1 VLSHMVSRLFLIMI
15 VLLLAAC
22 GQQTSQSQPPTL
34 PSAQETVTAGPTVAP
49 QPTAV
54 PEATAV
60 PASTAVPTAIPP
72 SGGKLTILSWQAITT
87 LNPHL
92 ATGVKDFNGATV
104 ILEPLARYNERDELV
119 PFLAAEIPTLAN
131 GGIAADGTSITWKI
145 KPGLK
150 WSDGSDFTIDDIIFT
165 WRYCV
170 DEATGCTNKTSFD
183 PIADITPIDDTT
195 FTITWKEPNPNP
207 YIAFVGSAGMILQQ
221 KQFANCIGAAA
232 NTSAECQAANLA
244 PIGTNAWKVKEF
256 RPGDT
261 VIYERNPF
269 YRDADNVFFD
279 EVEIKGGGD
288 AASAAR
294 AVCTTGEADFALN
307 MQVPK
312 AVLEPIIAGG
322 ACDVVAGGSTGGVE
336 RIVINF
342 TNPDPALGDRRSEP
356 DQPHPFL
363 TDPAVRRAIALAIDR
378 KAIADQLYG
387 PTGAPTCNL
396 LVVPAQMNSPN
407 TTCERNVA
415 EAKRLL
421 DEAGWVLKD
430 GVREKDGV
438 KLVVTLQTSVNNLRQ
453 STQAIIKANLAEIG
467 IQTYLKAIDPA
478 VFFSGDP
485 GNPDTLN
492 KFYADLQMYTF
503 GPSSPDPQSYLEGWI
518 CAEVTSAANRWNG
531 NNVSRYCNPTYD
543 ALFAQLKTTFDPA
556 QRAQLAIQMND
567 LLVND
572 VVEIPLINRYT
583 PVVKLKNLDGPTF
596 NTFDSNLWN
605 IASWRR
611 VP

>member
-1 VLSHMVSRLFLIMI
+1 MFRRWVLMQAILPVVMVVAL
-15 VLLLAAC
+15 VAC
-22 GQQTSQSQPPTL
+22 GGSQQPQVQQP
-34 PSAQETVTAGPTVAP
+34 TAPAVQATDVPQPTVALAP
-49 QPTAV
+49 TNAPTAA
-54 PEATAV
+54 PRT
-60 PASTAVPTAIPP
+60 
-72 SGGKLTILSWQAITT
+72 GGKLTILSWQAVTT

-104 ILEPLARYNERDELV
+104 MLEPLARYNERDELV
-119 PFLAAEIPTLAN
+119 PFLAAEIPTIEN
-131 GGIAADGTSITWKI
+131 GGIAADGASVTWKI

-165 WRYCV
+165 WRYCT

-183 PIADITPIDDTT
+183 PIANIEPIDDTT
-195 FTITWKEPNPNP
+195 FKIIWKEPNPNP
-207 YIAFVGSAGMILQQ
+207 YISFVGSSGMILQR

-244 PIGTNAWKVKEF
+244 PIGTNAWKLREF

-279 EVEIKGGGD
+279 TVEIKGGGD
-288 AASAAR
+288 AATAAH
-294 AVCTTGEADFALN
+294 AVCTTAEADFALN
-307 MQVPK
+307 LQVPK
-312 AVLEPIIAGG
+312 AVLEPILAGG
-322 ACDVVAGGSTGGVE
+322 NCDVIAGGSTGGVE

-342 TNPDPALGDRRSEP
+342 ANPDPALGDKRSEP

-378 KAIADQLYG
+378 KAIAEQLYG

-396 LVVPAQMNSPN
+396 LVVPASVNSPN
-407 TTCERNVA
+407 TTCERNVE
-415 EAKRLL
+415 EAKRIL
-421 DEAGWVLKD
+421 DEAGWVLK
-430 GVREKDGV
+430 GSVREKDGM
-438 KLVVTLQTSVNNLRQ
+438 KLIVTLQTSVNVLRQ
-453 STQAIIKANLAEIG
+453 NTQAIIKSNLAEIG
-467 IQTYLKAIDPA
+467 IQVYLKAIDPA

-503 GPSSPDPQSYLEGWI
+503 GPASPDPQSYLEGWI
-518 CAEVTSAANRWNG
+518 CAEVSSAANRWNG
-531 NNVSRYCNPTYD
+531 NNVSRYCNPAYD
-543 ALFAQLKTTFDPA
+543 ALFEQLKTEFDP
-556 QRAQLAIQMND
+556 QRRTQLAIQMND

-572 VVEIPLINRYT
+572 IVEIPLINRYT
-583 PVVKLKNLDGPTF
+583 PAVKLKNLTGPTF
-596 NTFDSNLWN
+596 NTFDSSLWN
-605 IASWRR
+605 IATWRR
-611 VP
+611 IP

>member
-1 VLSHMVSRLFLIMI
+1 V
-15 VLLLAAC
+15 AC
-22 GQQTSQSQPPTL
+22 GGSQQPQVQQP
-34 PSAQETVTAGPTVAP
+34 TAPAVQATDVPQPTVALA
-49 QPTAV
+49 PTK
-54 PEATAV
+54 
-60 PASTAVPTAIPP
+60 VPTAAPP
-72 SGGKLTILSWQAITT
+72 AGGKLTILSWQAITT

-104 ILEPLARYNERDELV
+104 ILEPLARYNEQDELV
-119 PFLAAEIPTLAN
+119 PFLAAEIPTIEN
-131 GGIAADGTSITWKI
+131 GGIAADGASVTWKI

-165 WRYCV
+165 WRYCT

-183 PIADITPIDDTT
+183 PIANIEPIDDTT
-195 FTITWKEPNPNP
+195 FKIIWKEPNPNP
-207 YIAFVGSAGMILQQ
+207 YISFVGSSGMILQR

-244 PIGTNAWKVKEF
+244 PIGTNAWKLREF

-279 EVEIKGGGD
+279 TVEIKGGGD
-288 AASAAR
+288 AATAAH
-294 AVCTTGEADFALN
+294 AVCTTAEADFALN
-307 MQVPK
+307 LQVPK
-312 AVLEPIIAGG
+312 AVLEPILAGG
-322 ACDVVAGGSTGGVE
+322 NCDVIAGGSTGGVE

-342 TNPDPALGDRRSEP
+342 ANPDPALGDKRSEP

-378 KAIADQLYG
+378 KAIAEQLYG

-396 LVVPAQMNSPN
+396 LVVPASVNSPN
-407 TTCERNVA
+407 TTCERNVE
-415 EAKRLL
+415 EAKRIL
-421 DEAGWVLKD
+421 DEAGWVLK
-430 GVREKDGV
+430 GSVREKDGM
-438 KLVVTLQTSVNNLRQ
+438 KLIVTLQTSVNVLRQ
-453 STQAIIKANLAEIG
+453 NTQAIIKSNLAEIG
-467 IQTYLKAIDPA
+467 IQVYLKAIDPA

-503 GPSSPDPQSYLEGWI
+503 GPASPDPQSYLEGWI
-518 CAEVTSAANRWNG
+518 CAEVSSAANRWNG
-531 NNVSRYCNPTYD
+531 NNVSRYCNPAYD
-543 ALFAQLKTTFDPA
+543 ALFEQLKTEFDP
-556 QRAQLAIQMND
+556 QRRTQLAIQMND

-572 VVEIPLINRYT
+572 IVEIPLINRYT
-583 PVVKLKNLDGPTF
+583 PAVKLKNLTGPTF
-596 NTFDSNLWN
+596 NTFDSSLWN
-605 IASWRR
+605 IATWRR
-611 VP
+611 IP

>member
-1 VLSHMVSRLFLIMI
+1 MFRRWVLMQAILPVVMVVAL
-15 VLLLAAC
+15 VAC
-22 GQQTSQSQPPTL
+22 GGSQQPQVQQP
-34 PSAQETVTAGPTVAP
+34 TAPAVQATDVPQPTVALAP
-49 QPTAV
+49 TNAPTAA
-54 PEATAV
+54 PRT
-60 PASTAVPTAIPP
+60 
-72 SGGKLTILSWQAITT
+72 GGKLTILSWQAVTT

-104 ILEPLARYNERDELV
+104 MLEPLARYNERDELV
-119 PFLAAEIPTLAN
+119 PFLAAEIPTIEN
-131 GGIAADGTSITWKI
+131 GGIAADGTSVTWKI

-165 WRYCV
+165 WRYCT

-183 PIADITPIDDTT
+183 PIANIEPIDDTT
-195 FTITWKEPNPNP
+195 FKIIWKEPNPNP
-207 YIAFVGSAGMILQQ
+207 YISFVGSSGMILQR

-244 PIGTNAWKVKEF
+244 PIGTNAWKLREF

-269 YRDADNVFFD
+269 YRDADSVFFD
-279 EVEIKGGGD
+279 TVEIKGGGD

-294 AVCTTGEADFALN
+294 AVCTTAEADFALN
-307 MQVPK
+307 LQVPK
-312 AVLEPIIAGG
+312 AVLEPILAGG
-322 ACDVVAGGSTGGVE
+322 NCDVIAGGSTGGVE

-342 TNPDPALGDRRSEP
+342 ANPDPALGDKRSEP

-378 KAIADQLYG
+378 KAIAEQLYG

-396 LVVPAQMNSPN
+396 LVVPASVNSPN
-407 TTCERNVA
+407 TTCERNVE
-415 EAKRLL
+415 EARRIL
-421 DEAGWVLKD
+421 DEAGWVLK
-430 GVREKDGV
+430 GSVREKDGIR
-438 KLVVTLQTSVNNLRQ
+438 LIVTFQTSVNTLRQ
-453 STQAIIKANLAEIG
+453 STQSVIKANLAEIG
-467 IQTYLKAIDPA
+467 IQVYLKAIDPA

-503 GPSSPDPQSYLEGWI
+503 GPASPDPQSYLEGWI
-518 CAEVTSAANRWNG
+518 CAQVSSAANRWNG
-531 NNVSRYCNPTYD
+531 NNVSRYCNPAYD
-543 ALFAQLKTTFDPA
+543 ALFEQLKTEFDP
-556 QRAQLAIQMND
+556 QRRTQLAIQMND

-572 VVEIPLINRYT
+572 IVEIPLINRYT
-583 PVVKLKNLDGPTF
+583 PAVKLKNLTGPTF
-596 NTFDSNLWN
+596 NTFDSSLWN
-605 IASWRR
+605 IATWRR
-611 VP
+611 IP

>member
-1 VLSHMVSRLFLIMI
+1 MVVAL
-15 VLLLAAC
+15 VAC
-22 GQQTSQSQPPTL
+22 GGSQQPQVQQP
-34 PSAQETVTAGPTVAP
+34 TAPAVQATDVPQPTVALA
-49 QPTAV
+49 PTK
-54 PEATAV
+54 
-60 PASTAVPTAIPP
+60 VPTAAPP
-72 SGGKLTILSWQAITT
+72 AGGKLTILSWQAITT

-104 ILEPLARYNERDELV
+104 ILEPLARYNEQDELV
-119 PFLAAEIPTLAN
+119 PFLAAEIPTIEN
-131 GGIAADGTSITWKI
+131 GGIAADGASVTWKI

-165 WRYCV
+165 WRYCT

-183 PIADITPIDDTT
+183 PIANIEPIDDTT
-195 FTITWKEPNPNP
+195 FKIIWKEPNPNP
-207 YIAFVGSAGMILQQ
+207 YISFVGSSGMILQR

-244 PIGTNAWKVKEF
+244 PIGTNAWKLREF

-279 EVEIKGGGD
+279 TVEIKGGGD
-288 AASAAR
+288 AATAAH
-294 AVCTTGEADFALN
+294 AVCTTAEADFALN
-307 MQVPK
+307 LQVPK
-312 AVLEPIIAGG
+312 AVLEPILAGG
-322 ACDVVAGGSTGGVE
+322 NCDVIAGGSTGGVE

-342 TNPDPALGDRRSEP
+342 ANPDPALGDKRSEP

-378 KAIADQLYG
+378 KAIAEQLYG

-396 LVVPAQMNSPN
+396 LVVPASVNSPN
-407 TTCERNVA
+407 TTCERNVE
-415 EAKRLL
+415 EAKRIL
-421 DEAGWVLKD
+421 DEAGWVLK
-430 GVREKDGV
+430 GSVREKDGM
-438 KLVVTLQTSVNNLRQ
+438 KLIVTLQTSVNVLRQ
-453 STQAIIKANLAEIG
+453 NTQAIIKSNLAEIG
-467 IQTYLKAIDPA
+467 IQVYLKAIDPA

-503 GPSSPDPQSYLEGWI
+503 GPASPDPQSYLEGWI
-518 CAEVTSAANRWNG
+518 CAEVSSAANRWNG
-531 NNVSRYCNPTYD
+531 NNVSRYCNPAYD
-543 ALFAQLKTTFDPA
+543 ALFEQLKTEFDP
-556 QRAQLAIQMND
+556 QRRTQLAIQMND

-572 VVEIPLINRYT
+572 IVEIPLINRYT
-583 PVVKLKNLDGPTF
+583 PAVKLKNLTGPTF
-596 NTFDSNLWN
+596 NTFDSSLWN
-605 IASWRR
+605 IATWRR
-611 VP
+611 IP

>member
-1 VLSHMVSRLFLIMI
+1 MFRRWVLMQAILPVVMVVAL
-15 VLLLAAC
+15 VAC
-22 GQQTSQSQPPTL
+22 GGSQQPQVQQP
-34 PSAQETVTAGPTVAP
+34 TAPAVQATDVPQPTVALAP
-49 QPTAV
+49 TNAPTAA
-54 PEATAV
+54 PRT
-60 PASTAVPTAIPP
+60 
-72 SGGKLTILSWQAITT
+72 GGKLTILSWQAVTT

-104 ILEPLARYNERDELV
+104 MLEPLARYNERDELV
-119 PFLAAEIPTLAN
+119 PFLAAEIPTIEN
-131 GGIAADGTSITWKI
+131 GGIAADGTSVTWKI

-165 WRYCV
+165 WRYCT

-183 PIADITPIDDTT
+183 PIANIEPIDDTT
-195 FTITWKEPNPNP
+195 FKIIWKEPNPNP
-207 YIAFVGSAGMILQQ
+207 YISFVGSSGMILQR

-244 PIGTNAWKVKEF
+244 PIGTNAWKLREF

-279 EVEIKGGGD
+279 TVEIKGGGD
-288 AASAAR
+288 AATAAH
-294 AVCTTGEADFALN
+294 AVCTTAEADFALN
-307 MQVPK
+307 LQVPK
-312 AVLEPIIAGG
+312 AVLEPILAGG
-322 ACDVVAGGSTGGVE
+322 NCDVIAGGSTGGVE

-342 TNPDPALGDRRSEP
+342 ANPDPALGDKRSEP

-378 KAIADQLYG
+378 KAIAEQLYG

-396 LVVPAQMNSPN
+396 LVVPASVNSPN
-407 TTCERNVA
+407 TTCERNVE
-415 EAKRLL
+415 EAKRIL
-421 DEAGWVLKD
+421 DEAGWVLK
-430 GVREKDGV
+430 GSVREKDGM
-438 KLVVTLQTSVNNLRQ
+438 KLIVTLQTSVNVLRQ
-453 STQAIIKANLAEIG
+453 NTQAIIKSNLAEIG
-467 IQTYLKAIDPA
+467 IQVYLKAIDPA

-503 GPSSPDPQSYLEGWI
+503 GPASPDPQSYLEGWI
-518 CAEVTSAANRWNG
+518 CAEVSSAANRWNG
-531 NNVSRYCNPTYD
+531 NNVSRYCNPAYD
-543 ALFAQLKTTFDPA
+543 ALFEQLKTEFDP
-556 QRAQLAIQMND
+556 QRRAQLAIQMND

-583 PVVKLKNLDGPTF
+583 PAVRLKNLVGPTF
-596 NTFDSNLWN
+596 NTFDSSLWN
-605 IASWRR
+605 IATWRR
-611 VP
+611 IL

>member
-1 VLSHMVSRLFLIMI
+1 MFRRWVLMQAILPVVMVVAL
-15 VLLLAAC
+15 VAC
-22 GQQTSQSQPPTL
+22 GGSQQPQVQQP
-34 PSAQETVTAGPTVAP
+34 TAPAVQATDVPQPTVALA
-49 QPTAV
+49 PTK
-54 PEATAV
+54 
-60 PASTAVPTAIPP
+60 VPTAAPP
-72 SGGKLTILSWQAITT
+72 AGGKLTILSWQAITT

-104 ILEPLARYNERDELV
+104 ILEPLARYNEQDELV
-119 PFLAAEIPTLAN
+119 PFLAAEIPTIEN
-131 GGIAADGTSITWKI
+131 GGIAADGASVTWKI

-165 WRYCV
+165 WRYCT

-183 PIADITPIDDTT
+183 PIANIEPIDDTT
-195 FTITWKEPNPNP
+195 FKIIWKEPNPNP
-207 YIAFVGSAGMILQQ
+207 YISFVGSSGMILQR

-244 PIGTNAWKVKEF
+244 PIGTNAWKLREF

-279 EVEIKGGGD
+279 TVEIKGGGD
-288 AASAAR
+288 AATAAH
-294 AVCTTGEADFALN
+294 AVCTTAEADFALN
-307 MQVPK
+307 LQVPK
-312 AVLEPIIAGG
+312 AVLEPILAGG
-322 ACDVVAGGSTGGVE
+322 NCDVIAGGSTGGVE

-342 TNPDPALGDRRSEP
+342 ANPDPALGDKRSEP

-378 KAIADQLYG
+378 KAIAEQLYG

-396 LVVPAQMNSPN
+396 LVVPASVNSPN
-407 TTCERNVA
+407 TTCERNVE
-415 EAKRLL
+415 EAKRIL
-421 DEAGWVLKD
+421 DEAGWVLK
-430 GVREKDGV
+430 GSVREKDGM
-438 KLVVTLQTSVNNLRQ
+438 KLIVTLQTSVNVLRQ
-453 STQAIIKANLAEIG
+453 NTQAIIKSNLAEIG
-467 IQTYLKAIDPA
+467 IQVYLKAIDPA

-503 GPSSPDPQSYLEGWI
+503 GPASPDPQSYLEGWI
-518 CAEVTSAANRWNG
+518 CAEVSSAANRWNG
-531 NNVSRYCNPTYD
+531 NNVSRYCNPAYD
-543 ALFAQLKTTFDPA
+543 ALFEQLKTEFDP
-556 QRAQLAIQMND
+556 QRRTQLAIQMND

-572 VVEIPLINRYT
+572 IVEIPLINRYT
-583 PVVKLKNLDGPTF
+583 PAVKLKNLTGPTF
-596 NTFDSNLWN
+596 NTFDSSLWN
-605 IASWRR
+605 IATWRR
-611 VP
+611 IP

>member
-1 VLSHMVSRLFLIMI
+1 MQAILPVVMVVAL
-15 VLLLAAC
+15 VAC
-22 GQQTSQSQPPTL
+22 GGSQQPQVQQP
-34 PSAQETVTAGPTVAP
+34 TAPAVQATDVPQPTVALA
-49 QPTAV
+49 PTK
-54 PEATAV
+54 
-60 PASTAVPTAIPP
+60 VPTAAPP
-72 SGGKLTILSWQAITT
+72 AGGKLTILSWQAITT

-104 ILEPLARYNERDELV
+104 ILEPLARYNEQDELV
-119 PFLAAEIPTLAN
+119 PFLAAEIPTIEN
-131 GGIAADGTSITWKI
+131 GGIAADGASVTWKI

-165 WRYCV
+165 WRYCT

-183 PIADITPIDDTT
+183 PIANIEPIDDTT
-195 FTITWKEPNPNP
+195 FKIIWKEPNPNP
-207 YIAFVGSAGMILQQ
+207 YISFVGSSGMILQR

-244 PIGTNAWKVKEF
+244 PIGTNAWKLREF

-279 EVEIKGGGD
+279 TVEIKGGGD
-288 AASAAR
+288 AATAAH
-294 AVCTTGEADFALN
+294 AVCTTAEADFALN
-307 MQVPK
+307 LQVPK
-312 AVLEPIIAGG
+312 AVLEPILAGG
-322 ACDVVAGGSTGGVE
+322 NCDVIAGGSTGGVE

-342 TNPDPALGDRRSEP
+342 ANPDPALGDKRSEP

-378 KAIADQLYG
+378 KAIAEQLYG

-396 LVVPAQMNSPN
+396 LVVPASVNSPN
-407 TTCERNVA
+407 TTCERNVE
-415 EAKRLL
+415 EAKRIL
-421 DEAGWVLKD
+421 DEAGWVLK
-430 GVREKDGV
+430 GSVREKDGM
-438 KLVVTLQTSVNNLRQ
+438 KLIVTLQTSVNVLRQ
-453 STQAIIKANLAEIG
+453 NTQAIIKSNLAEIG
-467 IQTYLKAIDPA
+467 IQVYLKAIDPA

-503 GPSSPDPQSYLEGWI
+503 GPASPDPQSYLEGWI
-518 CAEVTSAANRWNG
+518 CAEVSSAANRWNG
-531 NNVSRYCNPTYD
+531 NNVSRYCNPAYD
-543 ALFAQLKTTFDPA
+543 ALFEQLKTEFDP
-556 QRAQLAIQMND
+556 QRRTQLAIQMND

-572 VVEIPLINRYT
+572 IVEIPLINRYT
-583 PVVKLKNLDGPTF
+583 PAVKLKNLTGPTF
-596 NTFDSNLWN
+596 NTFDSSLWN
-605 IASWRR
+605 IATWRR
-611 VP
+611 IP

>member
-1 VLSHMVSRLFLIMI
+1 MFRRWVLMQAILPVVMVVAL
-15 VLLLAAC
+15 VAC
-22 GQQTSQSQPPTL
+22 GGSQQPQVQQP
-34 PSAQETVTAGPTVAP
+34 TAPAVQATDVPQPTVALAP
-49 QPTAV
+49 TNAPTAA
-54 PEATAV
+54 P
-60 PASTAVPTAIPP
+60 PA
-72 SGGKLTILSWQAITT
+72 GGKLTILSWQAITT

-104 ILEPLARYNERDELV
+104 ILEPLARYNEQDELV
-119 PFLAAEIPTLAN
+119 PFLAAEIPTIEN
-131 GGIAADGTSITWKI
+131 GGIAADGTSVIWKI

-165 WRYCV
+165 WRYCT

-183 PIADITPIDDTT
+183 PIANIEPIDDTT
-195 FTITWKEPNPNP
+195 FKIIWKEPNPNP
-207 YIAFVGSAGMILQQ
+207 YISFVGSSGMILQR

-244 PIGTNAWKVKEF
+244 PIGTNAWKLREF

-269 YRDADNVFFD
+269 YRDADSVFFD
-279 EVEIKGGGD
+279 TVEIKGGGD

-294 AVCTTGEADFALN
+294 AVCTTAEADFALN
-307 MQVPK
+307 LQVPK
-312 AVLEPIIAGG
+312 AVLEPILSGG
-322 ACDVVAGGSTGGVE
+322 NCDVIAGGSTGGVE

-342 TNPDPALGDRRSEP
+342 ANPDPALGDKRSEP

-378 KAIADQLYG
+378 KAIAEQLYG

-396 LVVPAQMNSPN
+396 LVVPASVNSPN
-407 TTCERNVA
+407 TRCERNVE
-415 EAKRLL
+415 EARRIL
-421 DEAGWVLKD
+421 DEAGWVLK
-430 GVREKDGV
+430 GSVREKDGM
-438 KLVVTLQTSVNNLRQ
+438 KLIVTLQTSVNVLRQ
-453 STQAIIKANLAEIG
+453 NTQAIIKSNLAEIG
-467 IQTYLKAIDPA
+467 IQVYLKAIDPA

-503 GPSSPDPQSYLEGWI
+503 GPASPDPQSYLEGWI
-518 CAEVTSAANRWNG
+518 CAQVSSAANRWNG
-531 NNVSRYCNPTYD
+531 NNVSRYCNPAYD
-543 ALFAQLKTTFDPA
+543 ALFEQLKTEFDP
-556 QRAQLAIQMND
+556 QRRAQLAIQMND

-572 VVEIPLINRYT
+572 IVEIPLINRYT
-583 PVVKLKNLDGPTF
+583 PAVKLKNLTGPTF
-596 NTFDSNLWN
+596 NTFDSSLWN

-611 VP
+611 IP

>member
-1 VLSHMVSRLFLIMI
+1 MFRRWVLMQAILPVVMVVAL
-15 VLLLAAC
+15 VAC
-22 GQQTSQSQPPTL
+22 GGSQQPQVQQP
-34 PSAQETVTAGPTVAP
+34 TAPAVQATDVPQPTVALAP
-49 QPTAV
+49 TNAPTAA
-54 PEATAV
+54 PRT
-60 PASTAVPTAIPP
+60 
-72 SGGKLTILSWQAITT
+72 GGKLTILSWQAVTT

-104 ILEPLARYNERDELV
+104 MLEPLARYNERDELV
-119 PFLAAEIPTLAN
+119 PFLAAEIPTIEN
-131 GGIAADGTSITWKI
+131 GGIAADGTSVTWKI

-165 WRYCV
+165 WRYCT

-183 PIADITPIDDTT
+183 PIANIEPIDDTT
-195 FTITWKEPNPNP
+195 FKIIWKEPNPNP
-207 YIAFVGSAGMILQQ
+207 YISFVGSSGMILQR

-244 PIGTNAWKVKEF
+244 PIGTNAWKLREF

-279 EVEIKGGGD
+279 TVEIKGGGD
-288 AASAAR
+288 AATAAH
-294 AVCTTGEADFALN
+294 AVCTTAEADFALN
-307 MQVPK
+307 LQVPK
-312 AVLEPIIAGG
+312 AVLEPILAGG
-322 ACDVVAGGSTGGVE
+322 NCDVIAGGSTGGVE

-342 TNPDPALGDRRSEP
+342 ANPDPALGDKRSEP

-378 KAIADQLYG
+378 KAIAEQLYG

-396 LVVPAQMNSPN
+396 LVVPASVNSPN
-407 TTCERNVA
+407 TTCERNVE
-415 EAKRLL
+415 EAKRIL
-421 DEAGWVLKD
+421 DEAGWVLK
-430 GVREKDGV
+430 GSVREKDGM
-438 KLVVTLQTSVNNLRQ
+438 KLIVTLQTSVNVLRQ
-453 STQAIIKANLAEIG
+453 NTQAIIKSNLAEIG
-467 IQTYLKAIDPA
+467 IQVYLKAIDPA

-503 GPSSPDPQSYLEGWI
+503 GPASPDPQSYLEGWI
-518 CAEVTSAANRWNG
+518 CAEVSSAANRWNG
-531 NNVSRYCNPTYD
+531 NNVSRYCNPAYD
-543 ALFAQLKTTFDPA
+543 ALFEQLKTEFDP
-556 QRAQLAIQMND
+556 QRRAQLAIQMND

-572 VVEIPLINRYT
+572 IVEIPLINRYT
-583 PVVKLKNLDGPTF
+583 PAVKLKNLTGPTF
-596 NTFDSNLWN
+596 NTFDSSLWN
-605 IASWRR
+605 IATWRR
-611 VP
+611 IP